1 MWVKEG
7 RRWGRGYYAT
17 VRCGSRRGGDGGGVI
32 MQQLDVG
39 QGGEEMGE
47 GLLY

>member
-1 MWVKEG
+1 M
-7 RRWGRGYYAT
+7 
-17 VRCGSRRGGDGGGVI
+17 GGDMGGVI

-47 GLLY
+47 GLLCNS